1 LSAKGRLLVT
11 AATRPHY
18 PEVLRM
24 TYRLTTTASI
34 YAFSPDNPPAL
45 TVPDGAVVDIDTCDC
60 FADQLRTEADTLDSL
75 DWERINPATGPI
87 LVEGAEPGDVLKVTI
102 ESIAIANQGV
112 ICTGK
117 DMGVLGDRFET
128 VTRRYIPF
136 VDGMAVWDEHV
147 SLPLRPMIGVI
158 GVAPASGSV
167 NCGTPGSHGGN
178 MDNRLIGAGTVLYLP
193 VFAKGGLFACGDM
206 HAVMGDGEI
215 CVAGAETPGTVRVRF
230 DVIKGLN
237 LTNPLLETEDG
248 FYTIGSAETLD
259 AAVTLAV
266 GDMADIL
273 AARLPLELDAVVE
286 LMSLSGHAQI
296 CQVVD
301 PLKTARYMMPKG
313 VLAGYGFTL

>member
-1 LSAKGRLLVT
+1 
-11 AATRPHY
+11 
-18 PEVLRM
+18 M
-24 TYRLTTTASI
+24 TFRVPSSASI
-34 YAFSPDNPPAL
+34 LAFSPDNPPVLA
-45 TVPDGAVVDIDTCDC
+45 VPDGSVVEIDTCDC

-75 DWERINPATGPI
+75 DWEQINPATGPVF
-87 LVEGAEPGDVLKVTI
+87 VEGVEPGDVLKVTI
-102 ESIAIANQGV
+102 ESIEIGEQGV

-117 DMGVLGDRFET
+117 DMGVLGDRFDA

-136 VDGMAVWDEHV
+136 ENGEAVWDDKV
-147 SLPLRPMIGVI
+147 RLPLKPMIGVI
-158 GVAPASGSV
+158 GVAPGSGSI

-178 MDNRLIGAGTVLYLP
+178 MDNRLIGEGAVLYLP
-193 VFAKGGLFACGDM
+193 VFTKGGLFACGDM

-230 DVIKGLN
+230 DAVKGLT
-237 LTNPLLETEDG
+237 LKNPLLETVDG

-259 AAVTLAV
+259 AAVALAV

-273 AARLPLELDAVVE
+273 VERLPLALDEVVE

-301 PLKTARYMMPKG
+301 PLRTARYMMPKS
-313 VLAGYGFTL
+313 VLSAYGFTL